1 MNPIQSVA
9 ALNGAVFLF
18 MFGVGMI
25 VAMLPAKMLAL
36 SDSAIHVGAM
46 ASAFAIPYILFQLP
60 IGRLS
65 DRYGCKTFLAG
76 GYGICAVAGIIF
88 YASSSSQTILWGRMV
103 QGIGEAPVWAL
114 GPALLSIL
122 YPGKKARAMGWYN
135 ASLHLGLMAGSL
147 TGVLMSRTW
156 SGSQAFLLFSALST
170 AAAVWIAIGVDE
182 KRSSGTAIKAIGRLS
197 DLHTLLKRKTIV
209 VVFSGILLYGVGYG
223 LFLTIVPAFL
233 IQTKGAGTDA
243 VGTFFTL
250 FYVAISLAQLIIGPL
265 ADRFGRMGP
274 MVGGMLAAA
283 IGMVCF
289 PHLPLPTAL
298 MVLACAGGGLG
309 VYLVASLAFLN
320 DQVPSHFKGTV
331 SGAFYLF
338 WGCGFFAGPMLIGAA
353 GDSGRYNEGFFIIG
367 LLFALVSLTLFTNVL
382 VRSKKSERL

>member
-46 ASAFAIPYILFQLP
+46 ASAFAVPYILFQLP

-147 TGVLMSRTW
+147 TGVLMSRIW

-182 KRSSGTAIKAIGRLS
+182 KRSSETAIEAIGRLS

-209 VVFSGILLYGVGYG
+209 VVFAGILLYGVG
-223 LFLTIVPAFL
+223 
-233 IQTKGAGTDA
+233 
-243 VGTFFTL
+243 
-250 FYVAISLAQLIIGPL
+250 
-265 ADRFGRMGP
+265 
-274 MVGGMLAAA
+274 
-283 IGMVCF
+283 
-289 PHLPLPTAL
+289 
-298 MVLACAGGGLG
+298 
-309 VYLVASLAFLN
+309 
-320 DQVPSHFKGTV
+320 
-331 SGAFYLF
+331 
-338 WGCGFFAGPMLIGAA
+338 
-353 GDSGRYNEGFFIIG
+353 
-367 LLFALVSLTLFTNVL
+367 
-382 VRSKKSERL
+382 